1 MPTTTGGISVL
12 VPVYNNEST
21 LDALCARLGAALGGR
36 DYEVLLVN
44 DGSRD
49 GSWAALTRLAG
60 ADPHIKAIRLSRNFG
75 QHPAIA
81 AAVDHAAGEIIV
93 LMDADLED
101 QPEHIPTLV
110 AGLAEQDCDIVYTVK
125 EQAGDS
131 GRDLTSTFYHYVFS
145 RIVGV
150 PVPRRLGTFRAFTR
164 KVLLALRE
172 FPERHVL
179 YGPLMFYVGF
189 RYAVVSVSR
198 GSRPEKSSYS
208 FGRRLALA
216 VNSLVTYT
224 DLPPTAFAIIG
235 FALVVVPFLYAL
247 IVVAQYVLIGRS
259 LPQGLTIIVLLLC
272 VLTGML
278 MLAIGTLGVY
288 IFRIFQEVPA
298 RPRYLIDETINLTA
312 PENHGRSRG

>member
-1 MPTTTGGISVL
+1 MSTSSSRISVL
-12 VPVYNNEST
+12 VPVYNNERT
-21 LDALCARLGAALGGR
+21 LDVLCQRLSAALSGH

-49 GSWAALTRLAG
+49 GSWPALARLAAL
-60 ADPHIKAIRLSRNFG
+60 DPRIKVIGLSRNFG

-81 AAVDHAAGEIIV
+81 AAIDHATGDVIV

-101 QPEHIPTLV
+101 QPEHIPGLV
-110 AGLAEQDCDIVYTVK
+110 TALGEQKCDIVYTVMD
-125 EQAGDS
+125 QAQPS
-131 GRDLTSTFYHYVFS
+131 PRSLTSTFYHYVFS

-189 RYAVVSVSR
+189 RYAIVPVKRGVSPGV
-198 GSRPEKSSYS
+198 SSYS
-208 FGRRLALA
+208 FGRRLRLA

-224 DLPPTAFAIIG
+224 DLPPKMFA
-235 FALVVVPFLYAL
+235 ALGLAMVALPLLYAL
-247 IVVAQYVLIGRS
+247 LVVAQYVFIGQS
-259 LPQGLTIIVLLLC
+259 LPRGLTVILVFLC
-272 VLTGML
+272 GLTGML
-278 MLAIGTLGVY
+278 MLAIGTLGIY
-288 IFRIFQEVPA
+288 IFRIFQEVLA
-298 RPRYLIDETINLTA
+298 RPRYLIDETINVTTV
-312 PENHGRSRG
+312 ETDGRSRR

>member
-1 MPTTTGGISVL
+1 MSTTAKRISVL
-12 VPVYNNEST
+12 VPVYNNERT
-21 LDALCARLGAALGGR
+21 LEALCQRLSSALSGH

-49 GSWAALTRLAG
+49 GSWPAIARLAA
-60 ADPHIKAIRLSRNFG
+60 ADPRVRAIGLSRNFG

-81 AAVDHAAGEIIV
+81 AAIDHATGDVMV

-101 QPEHIPTLV
+101 QPEHIPALV
-110 AGLAEQDCDIVYTVK
+110 AALGERGCDIVYTVK
-125 EQAGDS
+125 DQAQPSSDS
-131 GRDLTSTFYHYVFS
+131 LTSAFYHYVFS

-150 PVPRRLGTFRAFTR
+150 PVPRRLGTFRVFTR

-189 RYAVVSVSR
+189 RYAIVPVQRGVSPS
-198 GSRPEKSSYS
+198 ESSYS
-208 FGRRLALA
+208 FGKRMRLA

-224 DLPPTAFAIIG
+224 DLPPKMFA
-235 FALVVVPFLYAL
+235 ALGLAMVTLPLLYAL
-247 IVVAQYVLIGRS
+247 VVVAQYVFIGQS
-259 LPQGLTIIVLLLC
+259 LPRGLTVIVLLLC
-272 VLTGML
+272 GLTGML

-288 IFRIFQEVPA
+288 IFRIFQEVLA
-298 RPRYLIDETINLTA
+298 RPRYLIDETINVTA
-312 PENHGRSRG
+312 VETDGRPRR